1 MYLQSLELFGFKS
14 FAPKTKMEFHR
25 GVTAVVG
32 PNGCGKSNVL
42 DAMRWVLGEQS
53 AKALRGGEMADV
65 IFSGT
70 DSRAGVGMAEV
81 SMTFSECEEQL
92 GLDWH
97 EVTITRRVF
106 KDGRSEY
113 LLNKTPCRLKDIQQL
128 FMDTGIGRS
137 AYSIMEQGKI
147 DMILSSRP
155 EDRRAIFEEA
165 AGITKYK
172 AQKREALRKL
182 EATEA
187 NLLRLEDIVK
197 EVKRQI
203 GSLQR
208 QAGKA
213 RRYQA
218 LIGDLK
224 MLETHA
230 AKRQFDTLEEARVT
244 AKQELARLADRQV
257 ECEQEIESRESE
269 VAVQRAA
276 LEEMEQRLNQAR
288 QSVNDLRTRIS
299 NHQSRVI
306 FNEERAQEFTQ
317 LVERYRADVA
327 GAEEKFRIAET
338 QLHDTD
344 IELEQITTM
353 LAGELRVMEEKQAAV
368 AALTGQRQE
377 AERTISGV
385 ANDAAR
391 IESRI
396 SGLRGQISSVS
407 QQRDGAE
414 ARLSILSGEL
424 EQLTFAFAHFTDRLR
439 DTQAEIER
447 AVSDAEARV
456 AQLADSEAQLREAQ
470 SGLAETDRELRDAQR
485 SLAEKD
491 SKLEVLRALNAG
503 GEGFSEGTQAVLRGL
518 DNPDFFKPAILGAL
532 AQFIEVAPEF
542 VTAAEA
548 ALGVNLQAIVMKDTM
563 IAESVVKTLTTQK
576 LGKAALALRELESHF
591 DHKAEPLAL
600 PEGAIDWLIRKIT
613 PQPEVQRLVERLVNH
628 TVLVP
633 DLETALRVFPQVR
646 GSAVVTLAGEVLTG
660 HGVLHAGQTGEA
672 VNSVLARKNQIHTLE
687 AEAAQFQQQIDGVTV
702 RRNALVAEIETAQA
716 RLDEAREE
724 KQNATLLVSTLRGQ
738 LAMVEREARET
749 ERKQQNLEGE
759 RASSEARHREA
770 ADRVGGLE
778 AETASGLGQL
788 EELSTRRAEAQNQ
801 LEILRAR
808 EGELGGELNEL
819 RVKVATERQRH
830 SSLHHQR
837 QPMEA
842 RLTELTELIAAR
854 KQDIVNYEQRA
865 ESMLAENAEIE
876 TNLERLRGQVGE
888 GESAL
893 AALLEERAGMASA
906 VEELANGLRVLRH
919 QLTEAHDQRSRL
931 DVKHTQYEMKLTALT
946 EHIQKRYQLDLTTFE
961 RDLHGLRVAIRDH
974 AKRQTRGADAPSADG
989 EASAPLAD
997 SESADSAGEAP
1008 AGQTADEA
1016 SAPRGEA
1023 VEDAFA
1029 IDWERID
1036 AMVRELDQR
1045 LDSMGPVNL
1054 DAIQEYD
1061 ELEQRHAFLEK
1072 QNQDLTN
1079 SKQELLDVIAK
1090 INNTTKTLFA
1100 ETFEKIR
1107 VNFSEMFVELFGGGK
1122 ANLLLTDDSDPLES
1136 GIDIIAKPPGKQ
1148 LQTITLLS
1156 GGERTMTAVALLFS
1170 IYMVK
1175 PAPFCVL
1182 DEMDAPLDESNINR
1196 FIKIL
1201 DRFVAQSQFI
1211 VISHHKRTIARADAL
1226 YGVTMEEHGVSKLVG
1241 VKFSTREKNG
1251 NGGDNDVLSS
1261 SEPSHVPSVAE
1272 TFGKSGDLHSESLA
1286 AAGAA

>member
-70 DSRAGVGMAEV
+70 DSRAAVGMAEV
-81 SMTFSECEEQL
+81 SMTFAECEEAL

-106 KDGRSEY
+106 RDGASEY
-113 LLNKTPCRLKDIQQL
+113 LLNKTPCRLKDIHNL

-172 AQKREALRKL
+172 SQKKEALRKL

-187 NLLRLEDIVK
+187 NLLRLTDIVK

-213 RRYQA
+213 RRYQS
-218 LIGDLK
+218 LISDLK
-224 MLETHA
+224 MMETHA
-230 AKRQFDTLEEARVT
+230 AKRQFDALSEQQESTTV
-244 AKQELARLADRQV
+244 ELARLADRHT
-257 ECEQEIESRESE
+257 ECEQEIESQESQ

-276 LEEMEQRLNQAR
+276 LDEMEQHLNASRQA
-288 QSVNDLRTRIS
+288 VNDIKTRIS
-299 NHQSRVI
+299 NHESRII
-306 FNEERAQEFTQ
+306 FNEERAQEFRG
-317 LVERYRADVA
+317 LVDRYRSDVA
-327 GAEEKFRIAET
+327 GSEEKLRIAET
-338 QLHDTD
+338 QLRDTD
-344 IELEQITTM
+344 TELEQITTL
-353 LAGELRVMEEKQAAV
+353 LASELRVMEEKQASV

-391 IESRI
+391 IESRV
-396 SGLRGQISSVS
+396 SGLRGQMASIG
-407 QQRDGAE
+407 QQRDHAE
-414 ARLSILSGEL
+414 ARLSVLTGEL
-424 EQLTFAFAHFTDRLR
+424 DQLTFAFAQFTDNLR
-439 DTQAEIER
+439 DTQAELDRSIADLELR
-447 AVSDAEARV
+447 TAALADAE
-456 AQLADSEAQLREAQ
+456 QQLRDSQAALV
-470 SGLAETDRELRDAQR
+470 GVDRELRDAQR
-485 SLAEKD
+485 AHSERE
-491 SKLEVLRALNAG
+491 SKLEVLRHLVED

-518 DNPDFFKPAILGAL
+518 DNPDFFKPSVLGAL

-542 VTAAEA
+542 VSAVEA
-548 ALGVNLQAIVMKDTM
+548 ALGANLQAIVMKDAM
-563 IAESVVKTLTTQK
+563 VAESVIKTLTSQK
-576 LGKAALALRELESHF
+576 LGKASLALRELDRHF
-591 DHKAEPLAL
+591 EHSAETLTL
-600 PEGAIDWLIRKIT
+600 PEGAIDWLINKIS
-613 PQPEVQRLVERLVNH
+613 PQPEVQRLIERLINH
-628 TVLVP
+628 TMLVP
-633 DLETALRVFPQVR
+633 DLATALLLFPQR
-646 GSAVVTLAGEVLTG
+646 GSMIVTLAGEVLTRDG
-660 HGVLHAGQTGEA
+660 ILNGGTTGEA
-672 VNSVLARKNQIHTLE
+672 SNSVLQRKNQIHDLE
-687 AEAAQFQQQIDGVTV
+687 AEAAQLQQQIDGISQ
-702 RRNALVAEIETAQA
+702 RRNDLAAEIEMSQA

-724 KQNATLLVSTLRGQ
+724 KQNATLHVSTLRNQ
-738 LAMVEREARET
+738 LAMIEREARET

-759 RASSEARHREA
+759 RASSEVRHREA
-770 ADRVGGLE
+770 SERVGGIEAEIAEQLSQLE
-778 AETASGLGQL
+778 ALQV
-788 EELSTRRAEAQNQ
+788 RRAEAVNE

-808 EGELGGELNEL
+808 EGELSSELNEL

-842 RLTELTELIAAR
+842 RLVELSELIAQR
-854 KQDIVNYEQRA
+854 QQDIVSYEQRA
-865 ESMLAENAEIE
+865 DSTIAENAEIE
-876 TNLERLRGQVGE
+876 ANLERLREQVGE
-888 GESAL
+888 GESAV
-893 AALLEERAGMASA
+893 AALIEERSGIAAS

-919 QLTEAHDQRSRL
+919 QLSEAHDQRSRHE
-931 DVKHTQYEMKLTALT
+931 VRKSQYEMKLTAIS
-946 EHIQKRYQLDLTTFE
+946 EHIQKRYQIDLTTFE
-961 RDLHGLRVAIRDH
+961 RDLHGLRVAIRDQ
-974 AKRQTRGADAPSADG
+974 AKRAQRAATSSEGESEELAASTVSA
-989 EASAPLAD
+989 S
-997 SESADSAGEAP
+997 
-1008 AGQTADEA
+1008 DEA
-1016 SAPRGEA
+1016 ETASEIAP
-1023 VEDAFA
+1023 EDAFA
-1029 IDWERID
+1029 IDWDRVELV
-1036 AMVRELDQR
+1036 VRELDQR
-1045 LDSMGPVNL
+1045 IDSMGPVNL

-1061 ELEQRHAFLEK
+1061 ELEQRHTFLEQ
-1072 QNQDLTN
+1072 QNTDLEN
-1079 SKQELLDVIAK
+1079 SKAELLDVITK
-1090 INNTTKTLFA
+1090 INLTTRTLFA

-1122 ANLLLTDDSDPLES
+1122 ANLLLTDESDPLES
-1136 GIDIIAKPPGKQ
+1136 GIEIIAKPPGKQ
-1148 LQTITLLS
+1148 LTSITLLS

-1175 PAPFCVL
+1175 PSPFCVL

-1201 DRFVAQSQFI
+1201 DRFVDQSQFI

-1241 VKFSTREKNG
+1241 VKFSTRDSGPNG
-1251 NGGDNDVLSS
+1251 DDRDVLSS
-1261 SEPSHVPSVAE
+1261 SQANVPSVAE
-1272 TFGKSGDLHSESLA
+1272 TFGKSGNLHSESLEA
-1286 AAGAA
+1286 ASGAA

>member
-53 AKALRGGEMADV
+53 AKALRGGEMSDV

-97 EVTITRRVF
+97 DVTITRRVF
-106 KDGRSEY
+106 KDGGSEY
-113 LLNKTPCRLKDIQQL
+113 LLNRTPCRLKDIQQL

-187 NLLRLEDIVK
+187 NLLRLADIVK

-213 RRYQA
+213 RRYQS

-230 AKRQFDTLEEARVT
+230 AKRQFDAMEEQRVA

-269 VAVQRAA
+269 VGVQRAA

-299 NHQSRVI
+299 NHENRI
-306 FNEERAQEFTQ
+306 LFNEERAQEFTQ
-317 LVERYRADVA
+317 LVDRYRSDVA

-344 IELEQITTM
+344 TELEQITTM
-353 LAGELRVMEEKQAAV
+353 LAGELRLMEEKQAAT

-377 AERTISGV
+377 AERTISAV

-424 EQLTFAFAHFTDRLR
+424 EQLTFTFAQFTDRLR
-439 DTQAEIER
+439 DTQAELER
-447 AVSDAEARV
+447 AVADAEART

-470 SGLAETDRELRDAQR
+470 GGLAGIDGELRDAQR
-485 SLAEKD
+485 GLSEKD
-491 SKLEVLRALNAG
+491 SKLEVLRALNEG

-518 DNPDFFKPAILGAL
+518 DNPAFFKPAIMGAL

-542 VTAAEA
+542 VTAVEA
-548 ALGVNLQAIVMKDTM
+548 GLGANLQTIVMKDTM
-563 IAESVVKTLTTQK
+563 IAESVIKTLTAQK
-576 LGKAALALRELESHF
+576 LGKAGLALRELETHF
-591 DHKAEPLAL
+591 DHKSEPLTL
-600 PEGAIDWLIRKIT
+600 PEGAIDWLIRKIK
-613 PQPEVQRLVERLVNH
+613 PQGEVQRLVERLVNH

-633 DLETALRVFPQVR
+633 DLETALRVFPQMR

-660 HGVLHAGQTGEA
+660 HGVLHGGQGGEA
-672 VNSVLARKNQIHTLE
+672 VNSVLQRKNQIAALE
-687 AEAAQFQQQIDGVTV
+687 TEAAQFRHQITGVTQ
-702 RRNALVAEIETAQA
+702 RRNELLAEIETAQA

-724 KQNATLLVSTLRGQ
+724 KQNVTVLVSTLRGQ
-738 LAMVEREARET
+738 FAMVEREARET
-749 ERKQQNLEGE
+749 ERKQQNMEGE

-778 AETASGLGQL
+778 AETAAGLGQL
-788 EELSTRRAEAQNQ
+788 EELQTRRAEAQNQ
-801 LEILRAR
+801 LEVLRAR
-808 EGELGGELNEL
+808 ENEIGGELNEL
-819 RVKVATERQRH
+819 RIKVATERQRH

-842 RLTELTELIAAR
+842 RLEELTELIAAR
-854 KQDIVNYEQRA
+854 KQDIVTYEQRA
-865 ESMLAENAEIE
+865 HSMLAENAEIE
-876 TNLERLRGQVGE
+876 ANLESLRGQVGE
-888 GESAL
+888 GESAV

-946 EHIQKRYQLDLTTFE
+946 EHIQKRYQIDLATFE
-961 RDLHGLRVAIRDH
+961 RDLHGLRVALRDH
-974 AKRQTRGADAPSADG
+974 AKRQARGAQGEVEGTAPSVPSAD
-989 EASAPLAD
+989 EDTRETSA
-997 SESADSAGEAP
+997 ESAAEQGIDSAMP
-1008 AGQTADEA
+1008 
-1016 SAPRGEA
+1016 SN
-1023 VEDAFA
+1023 EDAFA
-1029 IDWERID
+1029 IDWERIE

-1045 LDSMGPVNL
+1045 LDAMGPVNL

-1061 ELEQRHAFLEK
+1061 ELEERHTFLEK
-1072 QNQDLTN
+1072 QNTDLTN
-1079 SKQELLDVIAK
+1079 SKAELLETIAK

-1107 VNFSEMFVELFGGGK
+1107 VNFAEMFVELFGGGK
-1122 ANLLLTDDSDPLES
+1122 ANLLLTDESDPLES

-1148 LQTITLLS
+1148 LTTITLLS

-1175 PAPFCVL
+1175 PSPFCVL

-1251 NGGDNDVLSS
+1251 NGDSDVLSS

-1272 TFGKSGDLHSESLA
+1272 AFGKSGNLHSESFA
-1286 AAGAA
+1286 TADGAA

>member
-53 AKALRGGEMADV
+53 AKALRGGEMSDV

-106 KDGRSEY
+106 KDGGSEY

-230 AKRQFDTLEEARVT
+230 AKRQFDSLEEQRVA

-288 QSVNDLRTRIS
+288 QAVNDLRTRIS
-299 NHQSRVI
+299 NHESRII

-424 EQLTFAFAHFTDRLR
+424 EQLTFAFTQFTDRLR

-447 AVSDAEARV
+447 AVSDAEARA

-563 IAESVVKTLTTQK
+563 IAESVVKTLTAQK

-633 DLETALRVFPQVR
+633 DLETALRIFPQVR

-687 AEAAQFQQQIDGVTV
+687 AEAAQFQQQIEGVTV

-738 LAMVEREARET
+738 LAMVEREAKET

-778 AETASGLGQL
+778 AEIASGLGQL
-788 EELSTRRAEAQNQ
+788 EELQTRRAEAQNQ
-801 LEILRAR
+801 LEVLRAR

-888 GESAL
+888 GESAV

-974 AKRQTRGADAPSADG
+974 AKRQARGADAPSAEG

-997 SESADSAGEAP
+997 SESADAAGGAP

-1016 SAPRGEA
+1016 SAPRSEA

-1029 IDWERID
+1029 IDWDRID

-1079 SKQELLDVIAK
+1079 AKQELIDVIAK

-1107 VNFSEMFVELFGGGK
+1107 VNFAEMFVELFGGGK
-1122 ANLLLTDDSDPLES
+1122 ANLLLTDESDPLES

-1175 PAPFCVL
+1175 PSPFCVL

-1272 TFGKSGDLHSESLA
+1272 AFGKSGDLHSESFA
-1286 AAGAA
+1286 GGAA

>member
-213 RRYQA
+213 RRYQS

-230 AKRQFDTLEEARVT
+230 AKRQFDALEEARVT

-299 NHQSRVI
+299 NHESRVI

-424 EQLTFAFAHFTDRLR
+424 EQLTFAFAQFTDRLR

-447 AVSDAEARV
+447 AVSDAEARA

-518 DNPDFFKPAILGAL
+518 DNPGFFKPAILGAL

-613 PQPEVQRLVERLVNH
+613 PQPAVQRLVERLVNH

-788 EELSTRRAEAQNQ
+788 EELYTRRAEAQNQ

-854 KQDIVNYEQRA
+854 QQDIVNYEQRA

-974 AKRQTRGADAPSADG
+974 AKRQTRGADAPSA
-989 EASAPLAD
+989 
-997 SESADSAGEAP
+997 
-1008 AGQTADEA
+1008 
-1016 SAPRGEA
+1016 
-1023 VEDAFA
+1023 
-1029 IDWERID
+1029 
-1036 AMVRELDQR
+1036 
-1045 LDSMGPVNL
+1045 
-1054 DAIQEYD
+1054 
-1061 ELEQRHAFLEK
+1061 
-1072 QNQDLTN
+1072 
-1079 SKQELLDVIAK
+1079 
-1090 INNTTKTLFA
+1090 
-1100 ETFEKIR
+1100 
-1107 VNFSEMFVELFGGGK
+1107 
-1122 ANLLLTDDSDPLES
+1122 
-1136 GIDIIAKPPGKQ
+1136 
-1148 LQTITLLS
+1148 
-1156 GGERTMTAVALLFS
+1156 
-1170 IYMVK
+1170 
-1175 PAPFCVL
+1175 
-1182 DEMDAPLDESNINR
+1182 
-1196 FIKIL
+1196 
-1201 DRFVAQSQFI
+1201 
-1211 VISHHKRTIARADAL
+1211 
-1226 YGVTMEEHGVSKLVG
+1226 
-1241 VKFSTREKNG
+1241 
-1251 NGGDNDVLSS
+1251 
-1261 SEPSHVPSVAE
+1261 
-1272 TFGKSGDLHSESLA
+1272 
-1286 AAGAA
+1286 

>member
-53 AKALRGGEMADV
+53 AKALRGGEMSDV

-97 EVTITRRVF
+97 DVTITRRVF
-106 KDGRSEY
+106 KDGGSEY

-172 AQKREALRKL
+172 SQKREALRKL

-213 RRYQA
+213 RRYQS

-230 AKRQFDTLEEARVT
+230 AKRQFDSLEEQRVA

-257 ECEQEIESRESE
+257 ECEQEIEARESE

-288 QSVNDLRTRIS
+288 QAVNDLKSRIS
-299 NHQSRVI
+299 NHESRII

-353 LAGELRVMEEKQAAV
+353 LAGELRVMEELQAAT

-377 AERTISGV
+377 AERTINGV

-424 EQLTFAFAHFTDRLR
+424 EQLTFAFTQFTDRLR
-439 DTQAEIER
+439 DTHAELER
-447 AVSDAEARV
+447 A
-456 AQLADSEAQLREAQ
+456 LAAHETHTSHVTHTETQLRESQ
-470 SGLAETDRELRDAQR
+470 SALAEVDRELRDTQR
-485 SLAEKD
+485 TLAEKD
-491 SKLEVLRALNAG
+491 SKLEVLRALNEG

-542 VTAAEA
+542 VTAVEA
-548 ALGVNLQAIVMKDTM
+548 ALGANLQAIVMKDTM
-563 IAESVVKTLTTQK
+563 IAESVIRTLTAQK
-576 LGKAALALRELESHF
+576 LGKAGLALRELETHF
-591 DHKAEPLAL
+591 DHQSEPLTL
-600 PEGAIDWLIRKIT
+600 PEGAIDWLIRKIK
-613 PQPEVQRLVERLVNH
+613 PQTAVQRLVERLVNH

-660 HGVLHAGQTGEA
+660 HGILHGGMTGEA
-672 VNSVLARKNQIHTLE
+672 VNSVLARKNQIHALE
-687 AEAAQFQQQIDGVTV
+687 AEAAVLHEQIDGVTQ
-702 RRNALVAEIETAQA
+702 RRNDLLSEIETTQA

-724 KQNATLLVSTLRGQ
+724 KQNATLHVSTLRGQ
-738 LAMVEREARET
+738 LAMIEREAKDT

-778 AETASGLGQL
+778 AETAAGLAQL
-788 EELSTRRAEAQNQ
+788 EELQSRRAEAQNQ

-819 RVKVATERQRH
+819 RIKVATERQRH

-842 RLTELTELIAAR
+842 RLAELTELIAAR
-854 KQDIVNYEQRA
+854 KQDIISYEQRA
-865 ESMLAENAEIE
+865 DSMLAENAEIE

-888 GESAL
+888 GESAV

-931 DVKHTQYEMKLTALT
+931 DVKHTQHEMKLTALT

-974 AKRQTRGADAPSADG
+974 AKRAQSGAAPQV
-989 EASAPLAD
+989 E
-997 SESADSAGEAP
+997 AGEAMVDGTDATDGTNESHP
-1008 AGQTADEA
+1008 SHPSPE
-1016 SAPRGEA
+1016 P
-1023 VEDAFA
+1023 EDAFA
-1029 IDWERID
+1029 IDWERIE

-1061 ELEQRHAFLEK
+1061 ELEERHAFLEK
-1072 QNQDLTN
+1072 QNTDLTN
-1079 SKQELLDVIAK
+1079 SKEELLGVIAK

-1122 ANLLLTDDSDPLES
+1122 ANLLLTDESDPLES

-1148 LQTITLLS
+1148 LASITLLS

-1251 NGGDNDVLSS
+1251 NGGDADVLSS
-1261 SEPSHVPSVAE
+1261 SEPAHVPSVAE
-1272 TFGKSGDLHSESLA
+1272 TFGKSGNLHSESFA
-1286 AAGAA
+1286 TADGAA